1 MIAKNRVH
9 VIIKTGDLSALLK
22 EQIVVV
28 VVVDLPPLSK
38 VSTAIV
44 ILYSLSSDSK
54 VYVEDP
60 FENATGLD
68 RSILLARMRRNL
80 FI

>member
-22 EQIVVV
+22 EQIVV

>member
-28 VVVDLPPLSK
+28 VVDDLPPLSK

>member
-22 EQIVVV
+22 EQIV